1 MFEGDELHESLA
13 ACEQS
18 DASWEYMTG
27 RFFRVDN
34 GLQAEGRQFSWHCCP
49 IALVP
54 RHTTCPSAV
63 FP

>member
-27 RFFRVDN
+27 RFLPCGQRLASR
-34 GLQAEGRQFSWHCCP
+34 GEAILL
-49 IALVP
+49 ALLPNSVG
-54 RHTTCPSAV
+54 A
-63 FP
+63 